1 MKFKEINPSPRTL
14 MTPGPVEADPRVLR
28 AMGAHILG
36 QFDPEFTALMNE
48 TMEMM
53 EHRSKNLST
62 NMTDQGLLRESI
74 TSVVLSRA
82 LPEAASITH

>member
-36 QFDPEFTALMNE
+36 QFDPEFTHCLVVQLN
-48 TMEMM
+48 
-53 EHRSKNLST
+53 SST
-62 NMTDQGLLRESI
+62 VENACPWHPTDL
-74 TSVVLSRA
+74 
-82 LPEAASITH
+82 

>member
-36 QFDPEFTALMNE
+36 QFDPEFTGIMNE
-48 TMEMM
+48 TMEM
-53 EHRSKNLST
+53 ERY
-62 NMTDQGLLRESI
+62 
-74 TSVVLSRA
+74 VF
-82 LPEAASITH
+82 

>member
-28 AMGAHILG
+28 SKGAHILG

-48 TMEMM
+48 DNGDGTLCV
-53 EHRSKNLST
+53 SDTK
-62 NMTDQGLLRESI
+62 
-74 TSVVLSRA
+74 
-82 LPEAASITH
+82 